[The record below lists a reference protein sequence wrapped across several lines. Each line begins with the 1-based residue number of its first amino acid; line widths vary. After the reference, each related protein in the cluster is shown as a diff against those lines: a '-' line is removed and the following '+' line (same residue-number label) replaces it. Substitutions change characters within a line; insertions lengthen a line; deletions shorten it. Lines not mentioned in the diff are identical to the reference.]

1 MLQHWASESKFYT
14 GEVFCTTSLSRLRL
28 HVDVFVLNFN
38 ESVKRLCVATMG
50 QSDVRLNYI
59 YIIIYLLY
67 NII

>member
-1 MLQHWASESKFYT
+1 MLQSKSKFYT
-14 GEVFCTTSLSRLRL
+14 GEFFLHNFIEPIL
-28 HVDVFVLNFN
+28 HVDVIVLNFN
-38 ESVKRLCVATMG
+38 ESVKRLCVATTG